1 LAGAVYLWPL
11 LPFSILER
19 IDVGETW
26 RGRLAAAGAGQPFSI
41 LERIDVGETRGG
53 YVIAGGRR

>member
-1 LAGAVYLWPL
+1 MYLWPL